1 MSRRPAIFMGKHM
14 KFYAI
19 GNVVVWNKFTQK
31 ALCRF
36 KNGEYETADAEEIR
50 LLVALGYES
59 DEGNNLEVE
68 QDVAESGV
76 KPVEPEPINTVAKKT
91 VQTRR
96 SATKTAASKSRGIK
110 K

>member
-1 MSRRPAIFMGKHM
+1 M

-36 KNGEYETADAEEIR
+36 KNGEYETTDAEEIR
-50 LLVALGYES
+50 LLVSLGYES

-68 QDVAESGV
+68 QSAAEKDVEA
-76 KPVEPEPINTVAKKT
+76 VEAEPIKKVEKKA

-96 SATKTAASKSRGIK
+96 PATKTAASKSRGIK